1 MLGESTRPTAK
12 RAIYAINKRYA
23 RKVTACQSER
33 YQNAGRT
40 LVAEKGEKKNLFQVI
55 DNEDVF

>member
-33 YQNAGRT
+33 YQKAGRI
-40 LVAEKGEKKNLFQVI
+40 LVAEKGEKKSLSGYRQ
-55 DNEDVF
+55 